1 MEMATIYI
9 GSNYGPVQE
18 VDPDGDDDD
27 NGNKFSLIGYY
38 RLDFMKAK
46 RCLVLVWS
54 PMIFL
59 LVNC

>member
-18 VDPDGDDDD
+18 VDPDGDDGD

-38 RLDFMKAK
+38 HLDFMKAK
-46 RCLVLVWS
+46 RCLVLIWS